1 MDTAIQSNKYN
12 KYLIIVSGI
21 VILVGLYA
29 ISLYSYLLY
38 HSFIEIF
45 SIIVAAGIFMVAWNS
60 RKFLDNNYLLFIG
73 IAYMFI
79 AFLDL
84 IHTLVYKGMGVF
96 PGFGSNLA
104 TQLWIFP
111 RYVESLSLLIAV
123 FFINRKLRSN
133 YLFLGYG
140 IIIVVFLLSV
150 FYWKIFPDCFIEGSG
165 LTPFKIISEYI
176 ISIILLTT
184 IFLLIRRRKDFNKT
198 VFRLIIAAIAITI
211 FEEMAF
217 TLYSDVYGVSN
228 LIGHYLK
235 LVSFYLIYKAIIETG
250 LVKPFNLLFR
260 KLKKSEEAL
269 RKKSNRLELVN
280 KELESFAY
288 SVSHDLRAPLRS
300 IDGFS
305 QALKED
311 YNDKL
316 DDEGKDFINR
326 IRSSTQRMGK
336 LIDDLLILSRITRK
350 EVKYENVDLSNLT
363 NEIAKDL
370 KAIYPERD
378 VEFTIAPQL
387 TASADSG
394 LMRIV
399 LNNLLDNAFKFTG
412 RIKKALIELGITN
425 IDGKKTYFVK
435 DNGVGLDMAY
445 VHKIFA
451 PFQRLHSAAEF
462 EGTGIG
468 LATVQRII
476 SLHNGDIRVEG
487 KKGEG
492 ATFYFTI

>member
-1 MDTAIQSNKYN
+1 MDTAVQSNKYN

-21 VILVGLYA
+21 VILAGLYA

-84 IHTLVYKGMGVF
+84 IHTLAYKGMGVF

-176 ISIILLTT
+176 ISIILIIT
-184 IFLLIRRRKDFNKT
+184 IFLLIRRRKDFNKA

-269 RKKSNRLELVN
+269 REKSNRLELVN

-305 QALKED
+305 LALKED

-350 EVKYENVDLSNLT
+350 EVKYENVDLSNLA

-370 KAIYPERD
+370 KAIDPERD
-378 VEFTIAPQL
+378 VKFTIAPQL
-387 TASADSG
+387 TASADTG

-412 RIKKALIELGITN
+412 RRKKALIELGITN

-445 VHKIFA
+445 AQKIFA

-476 SLHNGDIRVEG
+476 SLHNGDIRAEG
-487 KKGEG
+487 KKGAG
-492 ATFYFTI
+492 TTFYFTI

>member
-1 MDTAIQSNKYN
+1 MDTAVQSNKYN

-84 IHTLVYKGMGVF
+84 IHTLAYKGMGVF

-176 ISIILLTT
+176 ISLILLIT

-269 RKKSNRLELVN
+269 REKSNRLELVN

-350 EVKYENVDLSNLT
+350 EVKYENVDLSNLA

-370 KAIYPERD
+370 KAIDPERD
-378 VEFTIAPQL
+378 VKFTIAPQL
-387 TASADSG
+387 TASADTG

-412 RIKKALIELGITN
+412 RRKKALIELGITN

-445 VHKIFA
+445 VQTIFA

-476 SLHNGDIRVEG
+476 SLHNGDIRAEG
-487 KKGEG
+487 KKGAG

>member
-1 MDTAIQSNKYN
+1 MDTAVQSNKYN
-12 KYLIIVSGI
+12 KYLIIVPGI
-21 VILVGLYA
+21 IILVGLYA

-84 IHTLVYKGMGVF
+84 IHTLAYKGMGVF

-176 ISIILLTT
+176 ISIILLIT

-269 RKKSNRLELVN
+269 REKSNRLELVN

-350 EVKYENVDLSNLT
+350 EVKYENVDLSNLA

-370 KAIYPERD
+370 KAIDPERD

-387 TASADSG
+387 TASADTG

-412 RIKKALIELGITN
+412 RRKKALIELGITN

-445 VHKIFA
+445 VQTIFA

-476 SLHNGDIRVEG
+476 SLHNGDIRAEG
-487 KKGEG
+487 KKGAG

>member
-1 MDTAIQSNKYN
+1 MDTAVQSNKYN

-84 IHTLVYKGMGVF
+84 IHTLAYKGMGVF

-176 ISIILLTT
+176 ISLILLIT

-269 RKKSNRLELVN
+269 REKSNRLELVN

-350 EVKYENVDLSNLT
+350 EVKYENVDLSNLA

-370 KAIYPERD
+370 KAIDPERD
-378 VEFTIAPQL
+378 VKFTIAPQL
-387 TASADSG
+387 TASADTG

-412 RIKKALIELGITN
+412 RRKKALIELGITN

-445 VHKIFA
+445 VHTIFA

-476 SLHNGDIRVEG
+476 SLHNGDIRAEG
-487 KKGEG
+487 KKGAG